1 MFYIDNADEI
11 IPIHRQYSYILFAD
25 SRHTTPHTRV
35 EYFGSILFIYFVCAN
50 EFDIGLAFAN
60 FNCEGADVLVHRV
73 VFWFRGVRRKI
84 FVFFF
89 SLIFSVI
96 FFFACEI
103 FVLFYLIDSRMFRAV
118 INRVACQSVKPIR
131 WTGQR
136 SSSSL
141 GAVSE
146 MARNVFKHREYSA
159 EGGYVWNSPYEPISM
174 PDMTIDQYVWKNMA
188 KWSNKVAIVCSV
200 TGRKYTYAKL
210 RDHCAAFAIRLRTQF
225 GLKQNDVVAIY
236 LPNVPGR
243 RD

>member
-84 FVFFF
+84 FVLFF

-131 WTGQR
+131 WTKPIRMATVVVVTWCGQR
-136 SSSSL
+136 H
-141 GAVSE
+141 GAQCVQAS
-146 MARNVFKHREYSA
+146 RVQRR
-159 EGGYVWNSPYEPISM
+159 GW
-174 PDMTIDQYVWKNMA
+174 
-188 KWSNKVAIVCSV
+188 
-200 TGRKYTYAKL
+200 L
-210 RDHCAAFAIRLRTQF
+210 RVEFT
-225 GLKQNDVVAIY
+225 V
-236 LPNVPGR
+236 
-243 RD
+243 